1 MLPRLAVPDA
11 PRHVS
16 IAARLD
22 QVLFEAGA
30 WFAIDAE
37 NRRVPG
43 VSVAS
48 LEQGKTLIGSGRVAT
63 LVGRLR
69 AGFAVFDVDVEGVM
83 GEAITEH
90 LAAWC
95 RDHEVWHVV
104 RPSGGSSGRHH
115 VFVSTRSVED
125 DLDALV
131 AHTRTAWRVGRTKV
145 DLRRDVRPLSCPHR
159 RSGQTPAVAGDVRAA
174 LASLWQLAETMPAP
188 LPSPRRRIARTSQ
201 PRRLARENS
210 AGEISGREHE
220 ARVPRR
226 KRPHRP
232 LEDKWATYLATG
244 RRPAWKRAD
253 EPGVDASNST
263 FELMCTA
270 SMVRAGWTHEQAWQ
284 AIKAAHPDAMSHAR
298 ESRQRWTRLV
308 WRDAVASDDTFTPTP
323 TIDTAVWAATQEAR
337 ARLRACAW
345 RLPVRQRTSLLVVA
359 EVVLRRMETTGSLRV
374 PVPER
379 DLVLDTTIRDRTTI
393 RRCLR
398 LLGRDV
404 GTLHRDGLDYSRKSA
419 TSFEFEIAPALGG
432 VCEIPP
438 PSFHTPL
445 PNALPQHL
453 SLHHW
458 LTLRSLHPSSPLTPE
473 SLVLHLQRVPSPEA
487 AVPAHALRSQRQV
500 LAELQ
505 RAGVAHCDAD
515 GGWTRP
521 QELPVRSTR
530 HDDHAEASA
539 QVAEERAAWRTGHRS
554 RWEAERQIAHKELRE
569 RHRRW
574 WAALAP
580 EQRRARLR
588 ELSGR
593 FDASSVA
600 EQSALKLQLV
610 HRDARR
616 GIDPVARREAWWQAH
631 SPQQRQERVDARLRR
646 WQALS
651 HPEQVAHARAWS
663 EHRRVGANLR
673 RGDAAGWGD
682 STGITPP
689 ITNSSQAP
697 SGHRARARHSDAGSE
712 SHAVHAPQWG
722 R

>member
-1 MLPRLAVPDA
+1 MYPNLAAPDA

-22 QVLFEAGA
+22 EVLFETGA
-30 WFAIDAE
+30 WFAIDAD

-48 LEQGKTLIGSGRVAT
+48 LAQGKTLIGSGRVAT

-95 RDHEVWHVV
+95 RERDVWHVV

-115 VFVSTRSVED
+115 VFVSTRSVEA
-125 DLDALV
+125 DLADLA
-131 AHTRTAWRVGRTKV
+131 AHTRAAWRVGRTKV

-159 RSGQTPAVAGDVRAA
+159 RSGQLPAVAGDVRAA
-174 LASLWQLAETMPAP
+174 LASLWQLAETMPSP
-188 LPSPRRRIARTSQ
+188 SPSPRRRTARTSQ
-201 PRRLARENS
+201 PRRPMREDV

-263 FELMCTA
+263 YELMCTA

-308 WRDAVASDDTFTPTP
+308 WRDAVASDDAFAPAP

-398 LLGRDV
+398 LLGREV
-404 GTLHRDGLDYSRKSA
+404 GTLHRDGLDHRRRRE

-438 PSFHTPL
+438 PSLHTPL
-445 PNALPQHL
+445 PSALPGNL
-453 SLHHW
+453 TLHHW
-458 LTLRSLHPSSPLTPE
+458 LTLRALPPTASPTAASLAST
-473 SLVLHLQRVPSPEA
+473 LQRCPSPQVEP
-487 AVPAHALRSQRQV
+487 PAHVVRAQRQV
-500 LAELQ
+500 LTDLQ
-505 RAGVAHCDAD
+505 SAGLAQCDAE
-515 GGWTRP
+515 GRWSRP
-521 QELPVRSTR
+521 ESLPLANLP
-530 HDDHAEASA
+530 HADHASARA
-539 QVAEERAAWRTGHRS
+539 QVAQERAAWRSGDGS
-554 RWEAERQIAHKELRE
+554 RWERERQIAHRELRE
-569 RHRRW
+569 RHRHW
-574 WAALAP
+574 WAALPPAH
-580 EQRRARLR
+580 RRERLR
-588 ELSGR
+588 ALATR
-593 FDASSVA
+593 FDASSVG
-600 EQSALKLQLV
+600 EQSALKRRLRV
-610 HRDARR
+610 RDRER
-616 GIDPVARREAWWQAH
+616 GIDCSARREAWWQAH
-631 SPQQRQERVDARLRR
+631 TPQQQQERVDARLQR
-646 WQALS
+646 WHRLS

-663 EHRRVGANLR
+663 EHRREEADGGR
-673 RGDAAGWGD
+673 DGWSRWGD
-682 STGITPP
+682 STGITPAV
-689 ITNSSQAP
+689 TDLSSGRGLP
-697 SGHRARARHSDAGSE
+697 RGRPRTEVRALR
-712 SHAVHAPQWG
+712 
-722 R
+722 

>member
-1 MLPRLAVPDA
+1 MYPNLAAPDA

-22 QVLFEAGA
+22 EVLFETGA
-30 WFAIDAE
+30 WFAIDAD

-48 LEQGKTLIGSGRVAT
+48 LAQGKTLIGSGRVAT

-95 RDHEVWHVV
+95 RERDVWHVV
-104 RPSGGSSGRHH
+104 RPSGGSTGRHH
-115 VFVSTRSVED
+115 VFVSTRSVEA
-125 DLDALV
+125 DLADLA
-131 AHTRTAWRVGRTKV
+131 AHTRAAWRVGRTKV

-159 RSGQTPAVAGDVRAA
+159 RSGQIPAVAGDVRAA
-174 LASLWQLAETMPAP
+174 LASLWQLAETMPSP
-188 LPSPRRRIARTSQ
+188 LSSPRRRIARTSHL
-201 PRRLARENS
+201 RRPLRQEDV

-226 KRPHRP
+226 NRPHRP

-263 FELMCTA
+263 YELMCTA

-308 WRDAVASDDTFTPTP
+308 WRDAVASDDTFAPAP

-359 EVVLRRMETTGSLRV
+359 EVVLRRMETTGTLRV

-398 LLGRDV
+398 LLGGEV
-404 GTLHRDGLDYSRKSA
+404 GTLHRDSLDRRRKRE

-445 PNALPQHL
+445 PNALPS
-453 SLHHW
+453 SLTPSHW
-458 LTLRSLHPSSPLTPE
+458 LTLRSLHTSHRHSTPDLALLTQRTQTATTPATPSVCRAQRALLTA
-473 SLVLHLQRVPSPEA
+473 LQREG
-487 AVPAHALRSQRQV
+487 
-500 LAELQ
+500 LAS
-505 RAGVAHCDAD
+505 CDAE
-515 GGWTRP
+515 GRWSRP
-521 QELPVRSTR
+521 ATLPTASTA
-530 HDDHAEASA
+530 HEDHAPLRD
-539 QVAEERAAWRTGHRS
+539 QVAAERAAWRSSHVGD
-554 RWEAERQIAHKELRE
+554 WEAARQVAHLDVRERQARWWRGLSPHERRE
-569 RHRRW
+569 RLH
-574 WAALAP
+574 
-580 EQRRARLR
+580 
-588 ELSGR
+588 ELGRR
-593 FDASSVA
+593 FDARSVP
-600 EQSALKLQLV
+600 EQTSLKQRLLQ
-610 HRDARR
+610 RDLAR
-616 GIDPVARREAWWQAH
+616 GIDPVGRREAWWEAH
-631 SPQQRQERVDARLRR
+631 SPEERQRRVEARLER
-646 WQALS
+646 WNTLP
-651 HPEQVAHARAWS
+651 HPEQIAHARAWAT
-663 EHRRVGANLR
+663 HRRKETTAAPTR
-673 RGDAAGWGD
+673 RVATGD
-682 STGITPP
+682 SSGITRRQP
-689 ITNSSQAP
+689 
-697 SGHRARARHSDAGSE
+697 
-712 SHAVHAPQWG
+712 VV
-722 R
+722 